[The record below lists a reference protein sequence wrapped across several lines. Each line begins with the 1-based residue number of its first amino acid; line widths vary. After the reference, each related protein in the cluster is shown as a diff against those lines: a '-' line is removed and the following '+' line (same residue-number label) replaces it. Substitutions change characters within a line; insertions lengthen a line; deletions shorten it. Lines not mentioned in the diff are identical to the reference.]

1 MRDRPSRQSR
11 QTARANTQKPH
22 PKTHTNPP
30 QTHTPKHPNQTK
42 QPPPQTNTP
51 STTKHPTITQPQKH
65 VLPFL
70 APFGR
75 RSPDPPILK
84 SGEKGVLAR
93 RVRALQPQKH
103 PQNTPTPKTPP
114 TPPNTPQNTQSFEC
128 RACAFMLF
136 GRPGGRAARCPDGSA
151 EAAFEA
157 ARERPSTLK
166 PRARG
171 LTIFLTR
178 NIRFLHLLGA
188 GAQTPLY

>member
-1 MRDRPSRQSR
+1 
-11 QTARANTQKPH
+11 
-22 PKTHTNPP
+22 
-30 QTHTPKHPNQTK
+30 
-42 QPPPQTNTP
+42 
-51 STTKHPTITQPQKH
+51 
-65 VLPFL
+65 L
-70 APFGR
+70 GR

-103 PQNTPTPKTPP
+103 PQNTPTPKTLPQ
-114 TPPNTPQNTQSFEC
+114 NTPQNTQSFEC

-136 GRPGGRAARCPDGSA
+136 GRPGGRAARCPDGST

-157 ARERPSTLK
+157 ARERPTLK
-166 PRARG
+166 PAPAVPRTA
-171 LTIFLTR
+171 ILTR